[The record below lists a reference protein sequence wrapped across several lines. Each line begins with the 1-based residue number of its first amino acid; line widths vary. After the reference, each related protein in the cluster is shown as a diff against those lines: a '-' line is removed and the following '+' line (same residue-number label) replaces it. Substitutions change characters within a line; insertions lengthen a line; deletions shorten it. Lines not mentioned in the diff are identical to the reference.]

1 MPSRK
6 VCSMSQHTRSMR
18 RALAPAAV
26 SILAVSALALTGCTP
41 APAADATE
49 LTFYVPVAESGDNPY
64 QVLAT
69 AFEKANPG
77 ITINVEEA
85 GGDVYGQGLAT
96 KLQAG
101 NAADVFKTAPGRG
114 QLESVL
120 TLAEAGYLAPLDDT
134 TAATTIPSGNEALF
148 DVDGTIYAQ
157 GLDFTVAAIVANLA
171 LMQADGIDAYPATY
185 AELLTDCGIAKA
197 NGHSFF
203 VIAGSMQPNTGF
215 FSMVMSGDLVYGP
228 NPSWNV
234 DRQDGKVTFAD
245 DKGWQATLERFTE
258 LNDAGCFQEAPEAGT
273 FDTITNNLVGELSYA
288 GAIPSGAA
296 FGLGGANPNA
306 NFVVNPFPAKSTA
319 NEVVSASVNYA
330 LSINAKAAPERIA
343 LAKKFLEYAASPE
356 GAAIYAGAS
365 GNLPVVGAD
374 FSALPPQYGGVA
386 QLLTD
391 GKTYALPNSAWES
404 PEVYAALGTGVQ
416 GILTGQATVQDVLS
430 EMDSSW

>member
-1 MPSRK
+1 MLSRK

-18 RALAPAAV
+18 RAFAPAAV
-26 SILAVSALALTGCTP
+26 SLLAVSALVLTGCTS
-41 APAADATE
+41 APAEPATE

-69 AFEKANPG
+69 AFEAANPG

-85 GGDVYGQGLAT
+85 GGDVYGQGLST

-101 NAADVFKTAPGRG
+101 NAADIFKTAPGRG

-120 TLAEAGYLAPLDDT
+120 TLAEAGYIAPLDDT
-134 TAATTIPSGNEALF
+134 SAGTTIPAGNEALF
-148 DVDGTIYAQ
+148 EVDGTIYAQ

-171 LMQADGIDAYPATY
+171 LMKADGIDAYPSTY
-185 AELLTDCGIAKA
+185 AELLDDCAIAQTH
-197 NGHSFF
+197 GHSFF
-203 VIAGSMQPNTGF
+203 VLAGSMQPNTGF

-228 NPSWNV
+228 NPSWNA
-234 DRQDGKVTFAD
+234 DRQADKATFAD
-245 DKGWQATLERFTE
+245 DKGWQDTLARFTE
-258 LNDAGCFQEAPEAGT
+258 LKDAGCFQESPEAGT

-306 NFVVNPFPAKSTA
+306 EFVVEPFPAKSTKD
-319 NEVVSASVNYA
+319 EVVSASVNYA
-330 LSINAKAAPERIA
+330 LSINAKISPEKLA
-343 LAKKFLEYAASPE
+343 LAKQFLEFAATPE
-356 GAAIYAGAS
+356 GAAAYAGAS

-374 FSALPPQYGGVA
+374 FGALPPQYGGVA
-386 QLLTD
+386 QLLAD

-416 GILTGQATVQDVLS
+416 GILTGQATVKDVLA
-430 EMDSSW
+430 EMDSAW